1 MMQFGPEFCLLVKGA
16 RVPLLLCL
24 LVLLA
29 LAAPSH
35 AALLDFNGHP
45 VPKGGYRRI
54 VSLAPSNTEL
64 LYAIGWGDRV
74 VGVTD
79 ACDYPAQ
86 ARRKPRVGAAENL
99 SVERVLALN
108 PDLVVGIPG
117 KSPVFAQLARMVKAP
132 FVLLPSDDLDSVAL
146 NAERLG
152 EVIGPEGKR
161 FAVRYRKRLAAIA
174 PSRTHPKVFF
184 MVWDRPLMTAGPK
197 TFLDDLVRRAG
208 GRNVVTTPG
217 YTTHAEEALIA
228 SAPDVIAFSDNL
240 RPAAERLRSR
250 LKRARL
256 VALPADDVSRP
267 GPRVITAIQQ
277 AAKAFD

>member
-1 MMQFGPEFCLLVKGA
+1 MMQFGPESCLPLKGV
-16 RVPLLLCL
+16 RVPVLLFL

-29 LAAPSH
+29 LAAPSQ

-45 VPKGGYRRI
+45 VPKASYRRV

-86 ARRKPRVGAAENL
+86 ARNKPRVGAAENL
-99 SVERVLALN
+99 SVEKVLALK

-117 KSPVFAQLARMVKAP
+117 KSPVFAQLAKMLKVP
-132 FVLLPSDDLDSVAL
+132 FVLLPSDDLDAVAL

-152 EVIGPEGKR
+152 EVMGPEGKR
-161 FAVRYRKRLAAIA
+161 FAASYRKQLAGIA
-174 PSRTHPKVFF
+174 PSRKHPKVFY
-184 MVWDRPLMTAGPK
+184 MVWDRPLMTAGPR

-228 SAPDVIAFSDNL
+228 SDPDVIAFSDNL
-240 RPAAERLRSR
+240 RPAAERLQSR

-267 GPRVITAIQQ
+267 GPRVISAIKQ
-277 AAKAFD
+277 AAKAFN